1 MKELKNIDES
11 YAVSKDGRVW
21 SYKTNRWLKPAVTGS
36 GYLSVRLH
44 NKTQSIHRLVALAFC
59 NKHESKDCVNHIN
72 GDKLDNRVANLE
84 WCNHSENHKHAF
96 ATGLRNPSEKQ
107 REAARQQ
114 GLKSRHFSFEEAENM
129 RVLYQG
135 GMTQTAIAKMYN
147 TTSATISN
155 VVLNKTYKK
164 EAA

>member
-1 MKELKNIDES
+1 MEELKNIDES

-21 SYKTNRWLKPAVTGS
+21 SYKTNRWLKPAVMGS

-44 NKTQSIHRLVALAFC
+44 NKTQSIHRLVALTFC

-72 GDKLDNRVANLE
+72 GDKLDNSVANLE

-107 REAARQQ
+107 REVARQQ
-114 GLKSRHFSFEEAENM
+114 GLKSRHFSFKEAENM